1 MSTVRRRIMQTLLVA
16 AAAILA
22 AMAAI
27 AQDSAE
33 ATYLQYQR
41 AIHAAELCRRDRPF
55 GTPEQTRMA
64 VYIDGKI
71 DNAIGAGR
79 RLQLI
84 EQAKAEVDKLADNDG
99 CGGKIAEIL
108 DIYYKELAPLLAQ

>member
-1 MSTVRRRIMQTLLVA
+1 MSTARRRFMQTLFVA
-16 AAAILA
+16 AAVVLA
-22 AMAAI
+22 TVAAI

-71 DNAIGAGR
+71 GNAIGAGR